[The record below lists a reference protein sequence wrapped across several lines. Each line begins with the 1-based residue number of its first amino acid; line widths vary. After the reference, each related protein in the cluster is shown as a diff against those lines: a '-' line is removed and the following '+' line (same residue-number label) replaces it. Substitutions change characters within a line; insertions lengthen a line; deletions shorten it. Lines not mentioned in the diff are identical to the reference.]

1 MTAGNY
7 QRVRLWAGI
16 TSIGTNL
23 AIIWALAISA
33 KWWAVWFPSAGAQWL
48 VLVAIAVGI
57 ALANLP
63 FDVLSGHA
71 VETACGRTKQSFRSW
86 LVDWSSGRAIFIG
99 GLVLG
104 FLFFWFN
111 FLVGQAWSLPLLGF
125 APLLGAVQFLFVP
138 GGKVAGAD
146 SGEQS
151 FETALSS
158 ELTALGVGHRLIQ
171 WFDNGDVDS
180 INGYIRLDGTL
191 CLAGNVAR
199 RLQPREAALMVAR
212 EEWFRRS
219 RVYLLTH
226 AIVLVWLILGVAA
239 ALWYPATTPLEAA
252 VGGSAVVTTWCFLAL
267 FVWPSLNRYWMR
279 RADRYLGEMAPR
291 PEVCALFEKIQR
303 LNATDVDLPLGKT
316 TVFHPIPPLTERLKS
331 LS

>member
-1 MTAGNY
+1 MTTGNY

-33 KWWAVWFPSAGAQWL
+33 KWWAVLLPSSGAQWL
-48 VLVAIAVGI
+48 VLVMIAVGI

-71 VETACGRTKQSFRSW
+71 VETACGRTNQSFRSW
-86 LVDWSSGRAIFIG
+86 LVDWLSGRAIFIG

-111 FLVGQAWSLPLLGF
+111 FLVAQAWSLPLLGF
-125 APLLGAVQFLFVP
+125 ALLLGAVQLLFVP

-146 SGEQS
+146 SGEKS
-151 FETALSS
+151 FEMELSS
-158 ELTALGVGHRLIQ
+158 ELKALGVGHRMIQ

-180 INGYIRLDGTL
+180 VNGYIRVDGTL

-199 RLQPREAALMVAR
+199 QLQPREAALMAAR

-219 RVYLLTH
+219 SVYQLTY
-226 AIVLVWLILGVAA
+226 AIVLGWLIVGVAA
-239 ALWYPATTPLEAA
+239 ALWYPATTALEAA
-252 VGGSAVVTTWCFLAL
+252 LGGSAVVTTWCFLAL
-267 FVWPSLNRYWMR
+267 FVWPSLNRYWMK
-279 RADRYLGEMAPR
+279 RADHFLCEIAPR
-291 PEVCALFEKIQR
+291 GEVCALFEKIQK
-303 LNATDVDLPLGKT
+303 LNATDVDLPPGKT

-331 LS
+331 LL